1 MEIICINILN
11 PKQGTNQLST
21 MKRGGS
27 EILRT
32 KSNKR
37 ISNEPEPQEIYIDGS
52 KLKLARA
59 ELDILRNGKYTSN
72 AEFDRHLGE
81 LGTAFDMTF
90 RTLIPWFVH
99 YDFSQTPSEVIQ
111 CIFGLCDLFCFW
123 KDPQE

>member
-11 PKQGTNQLST
+11 PNQGTNQVST
-21 MKRGGS
+21 MKRGGG
-27 EILRT
+27 EIVRT

-37 ISNEPEPQEIYIDGS
+37 VENEPEPHDINIDGS

-59 ELDILRNGKYTSN
+59 ELDILRNGGYTSN
-72 AEFDRHLGE
+72 AEFDNHLGE
-81 LGTAFDMTF
+81 LGSALDMTF
-90 RTLIPWFVH
+90 RALIPWFVH

-111 CIFGLCDLFCFW
+111 CIFGLCDLFCFC